1 MITNSQTH
9 RTVNH
14 HPVSQAPQTSSNHNS
29 SAPGTRLVVR
39 KVRRHRVRD
48 REVYSAPQAVG
59 NSMQTQSQYLL
70 TKASVSFAQT
80 DSAKQVAQSA
90 STPSDLRFK
99 QAAAGYTECL
109 YKQLLYNKNDSS
121 TDYTLGHAR
130 RLAEATRQLLDKE
143 RKLEA

>member
-9 RTVNH
+9 RTANH
-14 HPVSQAPQTSSNHNS
+14 HPACQALQASSIQKS
-29 SAPGTRLVVR
+29 SAPGTRLVMR

-48 REVYSAPQAVG
+48 REAYGAPPTAG

-70 TKASVSFAQT
+70 TKASVSFNQM
-80 DSAKQVAQSA
+80 DSARQVAQSA
-90 STPSDLRFK
+90 STPSNLRFK
-99 QAAAGYTECL
+99 QAAAGYAECL

-130 RLAEATRQLLDKE
+130 RLAEATRQLLNKD
-143 RKLEA
+143 RH